1 MEQLVAEST
10 GKHGRGVVPV
20 VETADAEPAA
30 GTDRAV
36 VTVEIGDA
44 DPAMDA
50 LRRRMQAAGVPT
62 YQIRLPNTLALGGEF
77 FRWEFATAAA
87 GWLLGVN
94 PFDEPNVQQA
104 KDATRRLLEVYTNR
118 GRLPSD
124 DVEQLGGGLARA
136 GYTVVSGLARG
147 IDAAAHEGAL
157 STGTVAVLGGGV
169 DDIYPP
175 EHADLY
181 ARVVDQGCVVSESP
195 IGARAQAR
203 DFPRRNRIISGLSLG
218 TLVVEAALGSGSL
231 ITARQAL
238 EGLRAAVAA
247 LNQDAATR
255 VSRQQQGVERKPVAR
270 DALARKLD
278 AIARTARMIAKTIPG
293 FDEPFQ
299 LPRPVKYEG
308 FDEPFQLPRPV
319 KYAVVLTAGHAFLRD
334 AEPLA
339 AQFIAHGM
347 AADFVD
353 DLRKALTA
361 FEEAHAEREA
371 GVVARSSAREGVRN
385 AVKAANAAVNT
396 IDLIVRYQHTAD
408 SEMQSAWQR
417 ARLLGGRRARKA
429 TTPKEPITTAQG
441 TDAANKPAA

>member
-1 MEQLVAEST
+1 MTTDQLVRFNMFVRVLQFLEA
-10 GKHGRGVVPV
+10 
-20 VETADAEPAA
+20 
-30 GTDRAV
+30 
-36 VTVEIGDA
+36 
-44 DPAMDA
+44 
-50 LRRRMQAAGVPT
+50 
-62 YQIRLPNTLALGGEF
+62 
-77 FRWEFATAAA
+77 FAS
-87 GWLLGVN
+87 LC
-94 PFDEPNVQQA
+94 P
-104 KDATRRLLEVYTNR
+104 
-118 GRLPSD
+118 
-124 DVEQLGGGLARA
+124 
-136 GYTVVSGLARG
+136 
-147 IDAAAHEGAL
+147 EG
-157 STGTVAVLGGGV
+157 S
-169 DDIYPP
+169 
-175 EHADLY
+175 
-181 ARVVDQGCVVSESP
+181 
-195 IGARAQAR
+195 
-203 DFPRRNRIISGLSLG
+203 
-218 TLVVEAALGSGSL
+218 
-231 ITARQAL
+231 TARQAL

-278 AIARTARMIAKTIPG
+278 AIARTARMIAKTIP
-293 FDEPFQ
+293 
-299 LPRPVKYEG
+299 G